1 MCTYTISINDTIID
15 KVRPAFADEDAL
27 SNWMQQQMELML
39 VRYAAG
45 LEQTKKNKEPL
56 SMRLRG
62 IANAPKD
69 FDYKQELSNR
79 IEL

>member
-1 MCTYTISINDTIID
+1 MCNFKISINDKIID
-15 KVRPAFADEDAL
+15 KVRPAFADDEAL
-27 SNWMQQQMELML
+27 SDWMQQQLELML

-45 LEQTKKNKEPL
+45 LEQNQRHDEPL
-56 SMRLRG
+56 SKRLRG
-62 IANAPKD
+62 IATAPKD

>member
-45 LEQTKKNKEPL
+45 LEQTKKHKKPL

>member
-45 LEQTKKNKEPL
+45 LDQNQRNNEPL